1 MENEVN
7 DFNDINQTQDYNEKK
22 IPDINNVDENEKND
36 IPENKPLI
44 NNENNKDND
53 NIENNKDNDNIENN
67 KDNDNIENNK
77 DNDNIENGKDSD
89 NIDNNKDNDN
99 IENNKD
105 NDNIDNNKDND
116 NNENNNIVLDSKK
129 EENEKEN
136 KNNIINDDMKEERS
150 ETKDDI
156 LENDL
161 IKDESMNSLQNINN
175 SHLRINSELELDKII
190 AGKDES
196 QLINQNNINDNLE
209 FKIDER
215 NSENDEDLEEGQ
227 NLNVNNYLGNIFRD
241 VANKKRN
248 LRTESRMSIFHNFD
262 EEKENVNFGE
272 IINAQLNQLKDKTL
286 SYFDK
291 IIKEFEKRYTDY
303 INKMTTYI
311 NENELKISKV
321 LQKDIE
327 NDENIL
333 EFADNNI
340 FKKFDN
346 IFEIHE
352 NIFSAIED
360 HVGLL
365 RVFLRQTD
373 LIQQKNPLEIFINNN
388 SNDILKCWFLNKIDY
403 QKLNLSTVII
413 NKDLSEL
420 CSRYLIKKKDNKFSS
435 ITIKKD
441 TKGNLSLESDF
452 VRENIDNLEK
462 LKVMNLKSEEINLIF
477 KNKNNK
483 NNKDIQNNNQGDNE
497 IIPSA
502 KKLRSLSII
511 ESDFSSI
518 NLTKISTPELKK
530 LKLKRTPLA
539 LSLRYFFDSVLGNSL
554 FLQNLYLQKCFLDD
568 QSLSQI
574 FLFLSEKPQIVES
587 LQNISFCGN
596 EITSVDMKIL
606 IDKNC
611 NFKSLQYLD
620 FSKNNIYEFLTD
632 NFKCFQKLNVL
643 DLTDNNIS
651 NYIFF
656 QAINAQKKEIQSIV
670 LLCNNMFLNNNRT
683 NSNKYREYLDQN
695 LGKFKYKI
703 KKLNF
708 SFLYT
713 KDTINHLLAL
723 RISSMVKI
731 SLIKLNLSYCGLCN
745 GDVCNFLQ
753 NNFGLLNLKDLNLSN
768 NFITVKIFNLILK
781 IDLSL
786 EKLAS
791 LDLSMNNID
800 SLTIEEY
807 TDIEKFIIK
816 HPKLKKIKFQDSTFC
831 QDLLLLTQMEKE
843 KCDKI
848 NKNLISKEV
857 KFFVEK
863 EYNILIVPLKDLF
876 ELKDKEI

>member
-1 MENEVN
+1 MENDIN
-7 DFNDINQTQDYNEKK
+7 NFNDINQTQDYNEKQNSEA
-22 IPDINNVDENEKND
+22 NNLDENKNKD
-36 IPENKPLI
+36 IPENKPVI
-44 NNENNKDND
+44 NN
-53 NIENNKDNDNIENN
+53 
-67 KDNDNIENNK
+67 
-77 DNDNIENGKDSD
+77 
-89 NIDNNKDNDN
+89 
-99 IENNKD
+99 ENNKD

-116 NNENNNIVLDSKK
+116 NNENNNVVLDSKK

-136 KNNIINDDMKEERS
+136 KNNIINDDMKEERN
-150 ETKDDI
+150 EIQDDI

-161 IKDESMNSLQNINN
+161 IKDESMNSLRNISDN
-175 SHLRINSELELDKII
+175 HLRINSELELDKII

-196 QLINQNNINDNLE
+196 QFINPNNINDNLE
-209 FKIDER
+209 FKINER
-215 NSENDEDLEEGQ
+215 NSENDEDMEEGQ

-248 LRTESRMSIFHNFD
+248 LRTERMSIFHNFD

-272 IINAQLNQLKDKTL
+272 IINAQLNQIKDNTL

-346 IFEIHE
+346 ILEIHE

-462 LKVMNLKSEEINLIF
+462 LKVMNLKSEEINFIF

-483 NNKDIQNNNQGDNE
+483 NNKDIQNNQGDNE

-606 IDKNC
+606 IEKNC

-656 QAINAQKKEIQSIV
+656 QAIKAQKEEIKSIV
-670 LLCNNMFLNNNRT
+670 LLCNNMFLNNNKT

-745 GDVCNFLQ
+745 GDVCTFLQ

-768 NFITVKIFNLILK
+768 NFITINIFNLILK

-831 QDLLLLTQMEKE
+831 QDLLLLTQIEKE

-863 EYNILIVPLKDLF
+863 EYNILIVPLKELF